1 MNGEIPMKKI
11 ALLAVLL
18 AAVLLL
24 SSCNL
29 VVKDE
34 AVDAATVILKMGD
47 TEVTKAQVQDATQ
60 DQLLQMYQY
69 YGMLGHQVDMKD
81 PAVIADAQNAAVT
94 ALKHE
99 IINSTCRRNSQ
110 VINADK
116 AFRAQLSLNDLIEF
130 Q

>member
-1 MNGEIPMKKI
+1 MKKI

-47 TEVTKAQVQDATQ
+47 TEMFFVA
-60 DQLLQMYQY
+60 
-69 YGMLGHQVDMKD
+69 
-81 PAVIADAQNAAVT
+81 
-94 ALKHE
+94 E
-99 IINSTCRRNSQ
+99 
-110 VINADK
+110 
-116 AFRAQLSLNDLIEF
+116 NDD
-130 Q
+130 